1 MKCLTLEEVKNYLN
15 VYDDTEDDYINEL
28 IEGSQIY
35 IDSMVG
41 TDYKNDENLVKLSQI
56 LQRKI
61 ISDMYDNRG
70 TEVANNTKRDVMVT
84 SILDKLSNA
93 DEVQEDESN
102 DGN

>member
-1 MKCLTLEEVKNYLN
+1 MTLEEVKNYLN
-15 VYDDTEDDYINEL
+15 VYDNTEDDYINEL

-41 TDYKNDENLVKLSQI
+41 INYKNDERLVKLSQI
-56 LQRKI
+56 LQKKI

-70 TEVANNTKRDVMVT
+70 TEVTNNTKRDIMVI
-84 SILDKLSNA
+84 SILEKLSLA
-93 DEVQEDESN
+93 DVVQEGET

>member
-1 MKCLTLEEVKNYLN
+1 MTLEEVKSYLN
-15 VYDDTEDDYINEL
+15 IYDDSEDEYISGL

-41 TDYKNDENLVKLSQI
+41 INYKNDENLVKLSQI

-70 TEVANNTKRDVMVT
+70 TEVANNTKRDIMVI
-84 SILDKLSNA
+84 SILDKLSNI
-93 DEVQEDESN
+93 DEVKKDESD
-102 DGN
+102 DGD

>member
-1 MKCLTLEEVKNYLN
+1 MTLEEVKNYLN

-41 TDYKNDENLVKLSQI
+41 TNYKGNEDLVKLSQI

-70 TEVANNTKRDVMVT
+70 TEVDNNTKRDVMVT

-93 DEVQEDESN
+93 DEVQEESN
-102 DGN
+102 DSN

>member
-1 MKCLTLEEVKNYLN
+1 MTLEEVKSYLN
-15 VYDDTEDDYINEL
+15 IYDDSEDEYISGL

-41 TDYKNDENLVKLSQI
+41 INYKNDKNLVKLSQI

-70 TEVANNTKRDVMVT
+70 TEVANNTKRDIMVI
-84 SILDKLSNA
+84 SILDKLSNI
-93 DEVQEDESN
+93 DEVKKDESD
-102 DGN
+102 DGD

>member
-1 MKCLTLEEVKNYLN
+1 MTLEEIKSYLN
-15 VYDDTEDDYINEL
+15 IYDDSEDEYISVL

-41 TDYKNDENLVKLSQI
+41 INYKNDENLVKLSQI

-70 TEVANNTKRDVMVT
+70 TEVANNTKRDIMVT
-84 SILDKLSNA
+84 SILDKLSNI
-93 DEVQEDESN
+93 DEVKKDESD
-102 DGN
+102 DGD